1 MSKDLLYE
9 IGTEEIPAKYMPATL
24 EQIKGIAEA
33 MLKDKRIAFES
44 IKTCG
49 TPRRLTL
56 LVKGVAEQ
64 QEDLEELVKG
74 PSKKAAYDEN
84 GNPSKALLG
93 FLKGQKAEL
102 DEIFVQELAGVE
114 YIYFK
119 KKEKGQPTKEVL
131 KAILPNILTSITFP
145 KSMKWGNKSFRFA
158 RPVRWL
164 VPILGDELVE
174 FDKDGILCS
183 RNTRGHRVLSQ
194 GSIEIKNVSEYFDK
208 LRKGFVIADQEER
221 RTLIRKQCDE
231 LAKAK
236 GGEVL
241 MDEELLEEIVYLV
254 EYPTALM
261 GGFENEYLKLPKEVV
276 ITPMKEHQRYFP
288 VIDKNKKL
296 MNYFITVR
304 NGDNRF
310 LETVQEGN
318 EKVLKARLA
327 DANFFYSEDRKNSLE
342 DCVEKLK
349 NVVFQETLGTIYDK
363 TKRITAISEYLAEV
377 VGVAGEARKQLLRS
391 AYLCKADLVTNM
403 VKEFDELQGI
413 MGREYALLQGEK
425 EEVADAILEH
435 YLPRFA
441 GDCTPETTNGSILS
455 ISDKMDTIC
464 GCFAIGIQPT
474 GSQDPY
480 ALRRQAIG
488 ITSIILDSKMHLG
501 LAHLADTAL
510 KAFAEKGIL
519 KGDAKAVKKDVIE
532 FFKQRFRNVM
542 IDRDFEYDVIDAVIN
557 AEFDDI
563 YDSYLKIEELSKWKH
578 RDEFL
583 NILGSFNRVSNLA
596 SKAKSS
602 EINIEL
608 FTEKAELELLKAFDR
623 VNAEYEGY
631 VDNREYGKAL
641 KLMITLKKPI
651 DDFFD
656 NIMVMVEDEDIKNNR
671 LGLLKSMANMMNRM
685 ADLGAIVVNKI

>member
-9 IGTEEIPAKYMPATL
+9 IGTEEIPANYMPSTL
-24 EQIKGIAEA
+24 KQVRSISEAMLKNYRIAFEEVKAYGTPRRIVLLVKGIAE
-33 MLKDKRIAFES
+33 
-44 IKTCG
+44 
-49 TPRRLTL
+49 
-56 LVKGVAEQ
+56 Q
-64 QEDLEELVKG
+64 QENLEELVKG
-74 PSKKAAYDEN
+74 PSKRAAYDEN

-102 DEIFVQELAGVE
+102 NDIFIQELSGVE
-114 YIYFK
+114 YVYYK
-119 KKEKGQPTKEVL
+119 KQEKGQPVKEVL
-131 KAILPNILTSITFP
+131 KTILPDILTSISFP

-164 VPILGDELVE
+164 VPILGDELIE
-174 FDKDGILCS
+174 FDKDGIQCS
-183 RNTRGHRVLSQ
+183 RYTKGHRVLSK
-194 GSIEIKNVSEYFDK
+194 GSIEINNTEEYFDK
-208 LRKGFVIADQEER
+208 LRAGFVIADQEER
-221 RTLIRKQCDE
+221 RAIIRKQCEE
-231 LAKAK
+231 LAREK

-241 MDEELLEEIVYLV
+241 MDEELLEEVVYLV
-254 EYPTALM
+254 EYPTALA
-261 GGFENEYLKLPKEVV
+261 GGFDAEYLKLPKEVV

-288 VIDKNKKL
+288 VVDSNKNL

-304 NGDNRF
+304 NGDSRF

-327 DANFFYSEDRKNSLE
+327 DADFFYSEDRKESL
-342 DCVEKLK
+342 DNCAEKLK

-363 TKRITAISEYLAEV
+363 TQRISAIAEYLAAIL
-377 VGVAGEARKQLLRS
+377 GLSAGAKKNLLR
-391 AYLCKADLVTNM
+391 AAHLCKADLVTNM

-413 MGREYALLQGEK
+413 MGREYALLQGEDK
-425 EEVADAILEH
+425 EVADAIFEH

-441 GDCTPETTNGSILS
+441 GDCTPETLNGSILS

-488 ITSIILDSKMHLG
+488 VTSIILDSNIHLG
-501 LAHLADTAL
+501 LAHLIDNSL
-510 KAFAEKGIL
+510 KPFEAKGIL
-519 KGDAKAVKKDVIE
+519 KGDEKSVKRDILE
-532 FFKQRFRNVM
+532 FFRQRFKNVM
-542 IDRDFEYDVIDAVIN
+542 IDKGFEYDIIDAVIN

-563 YDSYLKIEELSKWKH
+563 YDSYLKIQELSKWKGK
-578 RDEFL
+578 DEFM

-596 SKAKSS
+596 SKAKSM
-602 EINIEL
+602 EINAGL
-608 FTEKAELELLKAFDR
+608 FTEKAELVLLRAFNE
-623 VNAEYEGY
+623 VNAEFEGY
-631 VDNREYGKAL
+631 VNNREYGKAL

-656 NIMVMVEDEDIKNNR
+656 NIMVMVEDEEIRNNR
-671 LGLLKSMANMMNRM
+671 LGLLKSIGDMMNRI
-685 ADLGAIVVNKI
+685 ADLGAIVVNK

>member
-1 MSKDLLYE
+1 MNKDLLFE

-24 EQIKGIAEA
+24 EQVKVIAES
-33 MLKDKRIAFES
+33 MLKGNRIAFEE
-44 IKTCG
+44 IKSYG
-49 TPRRLTL
+49 TPRRIVLF
-56 LVKGVAEQ
+56 VRGIAEQ

-74 PSKKAAYDEN
+74 PSKKAAYDEG

-102 DEIFVQELAGVE
+102 HEVLVQELSGVE

-119 KKEKGQPTKEVL
+119 KQEKGQPTKEVL
-131 KAILPNILTSITFP
+131 KTMLPNILTSITFP

-164 VPILGDELVE
+164 VPILGDELIE

-183 RNTRGHRVLSQ
+183 RSTKGHRVLSE
-194 GSIEIKNVSEYFDK
+194 GSIEIRNTSEYFEK
-208 LRKGFVIADQEER
+208 LREGFVIVDQDER
-221 RTLIRKQCDE
+221 RSLIRKQCEE
-231 LAKAK
+231 LARAK
-236 GGEVL
+236 GGEAL
-241 MDEELLEEIVYLV
+241 MDEELLEEVVYLL

-261 GGFENEYLKLPKEVV
+261 GGFESEYLKLPKEVV

-288 VIDKNKKL
+288 VIDKNRKL

-318 EKVLKARLA
+318 EKVLRARLA
-327 DANFFYSEDRKNSLE
+327 DANFFYSEDKRNSLE
-342 DCVEKLK
+342 SCVEKLK
-349 NVVFQETLGTIYDK
+349 HVVFQETLGTIYDK
-363 TKRITAISEYLAEV
+363 TQRISAISEYLAEV
-377 VGVAGEARKQLLRS
+377 VGLKTDERKQLLRS
-391 AYLCKADLVTNM
+391 AYLCKADLVSGM

-413 MGREYALLQGEK
+413 MGREYALIQGEK
-425 EEVADAILEH
+425 QEVADAILEH

-441 GDCTPETTNGSILS
+441 GDYTPETVNGSILS

-464 GCFAIGIQPT
+464 GCYAIGIQPT

-488 ITSIILDSKMHLG
+488 VTSIILEAKMHLG

-510 KAFAEKGIL
+510 KTFAEKGIL
-519 KGDAKAVKKDVIE
+519 KVDPKATKRDIIE

-542 IDRDFEYDVIDAVIN
+542 IDKGFEYDVIDAVIN

-563 YDSYLKIEELSKWKH
+563 YDSYVKIEELSKWKY

-583 NILGSFNRVSNLA
+583 NILGSVSRVSNLA

-671 LGLLKSMANMMNRM
+671 LGLLKSMANMMSRI
-685 ADLGAIVVNKI
+685 ADLGAIVVSK

>member
-24 EQIKGIAEA
+24 EQVKGIAES
-33 MLKDKRIAFES
+33 MLKGSRIAFEE
-44 IKTCG
+44 IKTYG
-49 TPRRLTL
+49 TPRRIVLF
-56 LVKGVAEQ
+56 VRGMAEQ
-64 QEDLEELVKG
+64 QEDLQELVKG
-74 PSKKAAYDEN
+74 PSKKAAYDES

-102 DEIFVQELAGVE
+102 HEVLLQGLSGVE
-114 YIYFK
+114 YIYFMK
-119 KKEKGQPTKEVL
+119 QEKGQPTKEVL
-131 KAILPNILTSITFP
+131 KTILPNILTSITFP

-164 VPILGDELVE
+164 VPILGDELIG

-183 RNTRGHRVLSQ
+183 RDTKGHRVLSK
-194 GSIEIKNVSEYFDK
+194 GSMEIRNTAEYFEK
-208 LRKGFVIADQEER
+208 LREGFVIVDQDER
-221 RTLIRKQCDE
+221 RSLIRKQCEE

-241 MDEELLEEIVYLV
+241 MDEKLLEEVVYLV

-261 GGFENEYLKLPKEVV
+261 GGFEAEYLKLPKEVV
-276 ITPMKEHQRYFP
+276 VTPMKEHQKYFP

-304 NGDNRF
+304 NGDSRF
-310 LETVQEGN
+310 METVQEGN
-318 EKVLKARLA
+318 EKVLRARLA

-342 DCVEKLK
+342 SWVEKLK
-349 NVVFQETLGTIYDK
+349 SVVFQEALGTIYDK
-363 TKRITAISEYLAEV
+363 TQRITAVSGYMAEA
-377 VGVAGEARKQLLRS
+377 VGLNSDERKHLLRS
-391 AYLCKADLVTNM
+391 AYLCKADLVSGM

-413 MGREYALLQGEK
+413 MGREYALLQGER

-441 GDCTPETTNGSILS
+441 GDYTPETVNGSILS

-488 ITSIILDSKMHLG
+488 ATSIILEGKMHLG

-510 KAFAEKGIL
+510 KSFVEKGIL
-519 KGDAKAVKKDVIE
+519 KGDAKVIKRDVIE

-542 IDRDFEYDVIDAVIN
+542 IDKDFEYDVIDAVIN

-578 RDEFL
+578 RDEFVS
-583 NILGSFNRVSNLA
+583 ILGSFNRVSNLA

-623 VNAEYEGY
+623 VNSEYEGY

-685 ADLGAIVVNKI
+685 ADLGAIVVNR

>member
-1 MSKDLLYE
+1 MNKDLLFE

-24 EQIKGIAEA
+24 AQVKSIAES
-33 MLKDKRIAFES
+33 MLKEKRIAFGE
-44 IKTCG
+44 IKTYG
-49 TPRRLTL
+49 TPRRIVLF
-56 LVKGVAEQ
+56 VQGIAEQ

-74 PSKKAAYDEN
+74 PSKKAAYDEG

-102 DEIFVQELAGVE
+102 ADIFVQELAGVE
-114 YIYFK
+114 YIYFR
-119 KKEKGQPTKEVL
+119 KKEKGQPAREVL
-131 KAILPNILTSITFP
+131 KTVLPNILTSITFP

-164 VPILGDELVE
+164 VPIMGDELIE

-194 GSIEIKNVSEYFDK
+194 GSIEIGNTSEYFEK
-208 LRKGFVIADQEER
+208 LRAGYVIADQEER
-221 RTLIRKQCDE
+221 RSLIRKQCDE

-241 MDEELLEEIVYLV
+241 MDEELLDEIVYLV

-261 GGFENEYLKLPKEVV
+261 GGFEAEYLKLPKEVV
-276 ITPMKEHQRYFP
+276 TTPMKEHQRYFP

-327 DANFFYSEDRKNSLE
+327 DANFFYSEDRKNSLDE
-342 DCVEKLK
+342 CVEKLK

-363 TKRITAISEYLAEV
+363 TNRIKANAEYLAEV
-377 VGVAGEARKQLLRS
+377 ANVTGEARKQLLRS
-391 AYLCKADLVTNM
+391 AHLCKADLVTGM

-441 GDCTPETTNGSILS
+441 GDCTPETINGSILS
-455 ISDKMDTIC
+455 IADKMDTIC

-488 ITSIILDSKMHLG
+488 INSIILDSKLHLG

-510 KAFAEKGIL
+510 KAFVEKGIL
-519 KGDAKAVKKDVIE
+519 KGDVKTVKKDVIE

-563 YDSYLKIEELSKWKH
+563 YDSYLKIEELAKWKH
-578 RDEFL
+578 RDEFVS
-583 NILGSFNRVSNLA
+583 ILGSVSRVSNLA

-602 EINIEL
+602 EINVEL

-623 VNAEYEGY
+623 VNAEYEGH

-641 KLMITLKKPI
+641 RLLITLKKPI

-671 LGLLKSMANMMNRM
+671 LGLLKSIANMMSRI
-685 ADLGAIVVNKI
+685 ADLGAIVVSK

>member
-9 IGTEEIPAKYMPATL
+9 IGTEEIPARYMSTTL
-24 EQIKGIAEA
+24 EQIKGIAESL
-33 MLKDKRIAFES
+33 LKVNRIAFEE
-44 IKTCG
+44 IKSYG
-49 TPRRLTL
+49 TPRRIVLFI
-56 LVKGVAEQ
+56 KGIAEQ

-74 PSKKAAYDEN
+74 PSRKAAYDES

-102 DEIFVQELAGVE
+102 HEAFLQELSGVE
-114 YIYFK
+114 YIYYK
-119 KKEKGQPTKEVL
+119 KQEKGQSTKEVL
-131 KAILPNILTSITFP
+131 KTILPNILTSISFP

-164 VPILGDELVE
+164 VPILGDELIE

-183 RNTRGHRVLSQ
+183 RYTKGHRVLSK
-194 GSIEIKNVSEYFDK
+194 GDIEIRDTSEYFEK
-208 LRKGFVIADQEER
+208 LREGYVIVDQEER
-221 RTLIRKQCDE
+221 RSLILKQCME
-231 LAKAK
+231 LARGK

-254 EYPTALM
+254 EYPTALL
-261 GGFENEYLKLPKEVV
+261 GGFEAEYLKLPKEVV

-288 VIDKNKKL
+288 VVDKNKKL

-318 EKVLKARLA
+318 EKVLRARLA
-327 DANFFYSEDRKNSLE
+327 DANFFYSDDRKNSLE
-342 DCVEKLK
+342 NCVEKLK

-363 TKRITAISEYLAEV
+363 TQRITAISEYLAEM
-377 VGVAGEARKQLLRS
+377 AGLSYDTRKSLQRS
-391 AYLCKADLVTNM
+391 AHLCKADLVTNM

-413 MGREYALLQGEK
+413 MGREYALLQGEN
-425 EEVADAILEH
+425 EEVADAIREH

-441 GDCTPETTNGSILS
+441 GDDTPLTVNGSILS

-464 GCFAIGIQPT
+464 GCFAIGILPT

-488 ITSIILDSKMHLG
+488 ITSIILERKMHIG
-501 LAHLADTAL
+501 LAQLIDTAI

-519 KGDAKAVKKDVIE
+519 KGDAKTIMEDVIE
-532 FFKQRFRNVM
+532 FFRQRFKNVM
-542 IDRDFEYDVIDAVIN
+542 IDKGLEYDIIDAVIN
-557 AEFDDI
+557 VNFDDI
-563 YDSYLKIEELSKWKH
+563 YDSYLKIKELSKWKN

-583 NILGSFNRVSNLA
+583 SLLGSFNRVSNLA
-596 SKAKSS
+596 SKAKNS
-602 EINIEL
+602 EINPEV
-608 FTEKAELELLKAFDR
+608 FTEKAELELLKAFER
-623 VNAEYEGY
+623 VNTEYECR
-631 VDNREYGKAL
+631 VDSGEYEKAL

-656 NIMVMVEDEDIKNNR
+656 NIMVMVEDEDIRNNR
-671 LGLLKSMANMMNRM
+671 LGLLKSIANMMNKI
-685 ADLGAIVVNKI
+685 ADLGTIVVNKI

>member
-9 IGTEEIPAKYMPATL
+9 IGTEEIPANYMPSTL
-24 EQIKGIAEA
+24 KQVRSISEAMLKNYRIAFEEVKAYGTPRRIVLLVKGIAE
-33 MLKDKRIAFES
+33 
-44 IKTCG
+44 
-49 TPRRLTL
+49 
-56 LVKGVAEQ
+56 Q
-64 QEDLEELVKG
+64 QENLEELVKG
-74 PSKKAAYDEN
+74 PSKRAAYDEN

-102 DEIFVQELAGVE
+102 NDIFIQELSGVE
-114 YIYFK
+114 YVYYK
-119 KKEKGQPTKEVL
+119 KQEKGQPVKEVL
-131 KAILPNILTSITFP
+131 KTILPDILTSISFP

-164 VPILGDELVE
+164 VPILGDELIE
-174 FDKDGILCS
+174 FDKDGIQCS
-183 RNTRGHRVLSQ
+183 RYTKGHRVLSK
-194 GSIEIKNVSEYFDK
+194 GSIEINNTEEYFDK
-208 LRKGFVIADQEER
+208 LRAGFVIADQEER
-221 RTLIRKQCDE
+221 RAIIRKQCEE
-231 LAKAK
+231 LAREK

-241 MDEELLEEIVYLV
+241 MDEELLEEVVYLV
-254 EYPTALM
+254 EYPTALA
-261 GGFENEYLKLPKEVV
+261 GGFDAEYLKLPKEAV

-288 VIDKNKKL
+288 VVDSNKNL

-304 NGDNRF
+304 NGDSRF

-327 DANFFYSEDRKNSLE
+327 DADFFYSEDRKESL
-342 DCVEKLK
+342 DNCAEKLK

-363 TKRITAISEYLAEV
+363 TQRISAIAEYLAAIL
-377 VGVAGEARKQLLRS
+377 GLSAGAKKNLLR
-391 AYLCKADLVTNM
+391 AAHLCKADLVTNM

-413 MGREYALLQGEK
+413 MGREYALLQGEDK
-425 EEVADAILEH
+425 EVADAIFEH

-441 GDCTPETTNGSILS
+441 GDCTPETLNGSILS

-488 ITSIILDSKMHLG
+488 VTSIILDSNIHLG
-501 LAHLADTAL
+501 LAHLIDNSL
-510 KAFAEKGIL
+510 KPFEAKGIL
-519 KGDAKAVKKDVIE
+519 KGDEKSVKRDILE
-532 FFKQRFRNVM
+532 FFRQRFKNVM
-542 IDRDFEYDVIDAVIN
+542 IDKGFEYDIIDAVIN

-563 YDSYLKIEELSKWKH
+563 YDSYLKIQELSKWKGK
-578 RDEFL
+578 DEFM

-596 SKAKSS
+596 SKAKSM
-602 EINIEL
+602 EINAGL
-608 FTEKAELELLKAFDR
+608 FTEKAELVLLRAFNE
-623 VNAEYEGY
+623 VNAEFEGY
-631 VDNREYGKAL
+631 VNNREYGKAL

-656 NIMVMVEDEDIKNNR
+656 NIMVMVEDEEIRNNR
-671 LGLLKSMANMMNRM
+671 LGLLKSIGDMMNRI
-685 ADLGAIVVNKI
+685 ADLGAIVVNK